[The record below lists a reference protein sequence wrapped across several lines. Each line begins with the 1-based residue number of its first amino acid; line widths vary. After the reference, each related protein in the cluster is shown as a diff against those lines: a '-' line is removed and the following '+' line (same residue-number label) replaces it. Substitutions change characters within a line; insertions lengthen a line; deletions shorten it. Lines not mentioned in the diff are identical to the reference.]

1 MSDLSSQ
8 IEGFAEGLS
17 LKDKATLTRLLIS
30 LDKNET
36 AKATAAKKQLLS
48 LFTLAA
54 KSQGKKRDLYTSA
67 LNKYLAAHDPGDF
80 DEQIAKAQSGYKKQ
94 RDKASSELEQ
104 IAKQKDL
111 TDAERTV
118 IQRATASDFG
128 DFVVGVF
135 DVDGK
140 TVAMP
145 AKKYGTYRI
154 FANMADDSSLYD
166 DIDQVVRRNSTLE
179 QGEAFVRN
187 AAAESPK
194 LKEAYL
200 KYLTKD
206 DTGQQLVGRIR
217 QINPRLFNKN
227 EEQVLDTLATQMAN
241 STRLAALQTYYE
253 SDLSEAT
260 ANLDDLG
267 SGDPDRIGSAAGGWT
282 AKLLDDADEF
292 ALQYVNLAMSR
303 FPDPEMPG
311 LTGEDAEGLGLGT
324 ASSLAGSDTELL
336 AKLIGAS
343 PEAARSLLGKQDPV
357 TKAVLAFEDARTDAV
372 NNPNF
377 LLWRQQTGSPGEG
390 VPSFNEFRR
399 YNQQAMRAQRGGV
412 FGPTTKRTG
421 DIRLIRYRDRTG
433 AAETDAGTIYFY
445 DENGAP
451 VRPEV
456 VGEKADSA
464 VRNASVVM
472 FDLRGEGADGRSV
485 DKDGNPII
493 DKQKKNTVG
502 MAIAATASD
511 EMRNALRSEGAQVY
525 FDKTTGDTVILD
537 KNRVVLATQR
547 LEGEDLNRLT
557 TLGSNSEVADV
568 LGDLSGFSKMESDNA
583 VKSGGLAGVIE
594 GAQANQFSPYVPAGF
609 AYTSEAPM
617 TTLSGELVYVPG
629 QGMVANVMTR
639 GKRGRGDEGM
649 ITIPAEDIVSTS
661 NRGREGYEKAKQE
674 FAQSLAANENL
685 TKDQRAEI
693 LESQTF
699 GEDEY
704 RKVFRRPLRVA
715 FNDVFK
721 GRERRAKVEA
731 KKGTMPF
738 QKALS
743 KVEKTEEE
751 VSDEPTTDA
760 PAETTTP
767 PATVGTGGGGRRGAG
782 GTGAGG
788 TGAGTGTGTGVG
800 ADAGAGAEDSALD
813 ETTGMPADPY
823 LEGIQPGAS
832 EDFMAEQVLQESDPA
847 ELLLRDAGEFRADTE
862 TDLGEAPNEMPEEAP
877 PEIFDPGD
885 KPGPDYRGTLPKALQ
900 ATDVTTGKEVTQD
913 DDKKTPEPKPKE
925 DPNALRY
932 SRALKGS
939 LRGASLL

>member
-1 MSDLSSQ
+1 MSDLRSQ

-17 LKDKATLTRLLIS
+17 LKEKTTLTRLLIS

-80 DEQIAKAQSGYKKQ
+80 NEQIEKAQSGYKKQ
-94 RDKASSELEQ
+94 RNKASSELDQLE
-104 IAKQKDL
+104 KQMKL
-111 TDAERTV
+111 NNTEFSL
-118 IQRATASDFG
+118 IEGATRDDFNSFLKG
-128 DFVVGVF
+128 IFQ
-135 DVDGK
+135 VDGRN
-140 TVAMP
+140 VP
-145 AKKYGTYRI
+145 IPVGKYGTYRI
-154 FANMADDSSLYD
+154 FANMAGDNTLYD
-166 DIDQVVRRNSTLE
+166 EIDQVVRGNSTLE

-194 LKEAYL
+194 LVEAYRR
-200 KYLTKD
+200 YLTQD
-206 DTGQQLVGRIR
+206 ADGQEIMRRI
-217 QINPRLFNKN
+217 QEIKPSTFNKN
-227 EEQVLDTLATQMAN
+227 EQQVLNTLATQMAN

-253 SDLSEAT
+253 SDLDEAT
-260 ANLDDLG
+260 ANLEDLG
-267 SGDPDRIGSAAGGWT
+267 SGDPNRIGSAAGGWT
-282 AKLLDDADEF
+282 AKLLEDADEF
-292 ALQYVNLAMSR
+292 ALQYVNLAMGR
-303 FPDPEMPG
+303 FPDPEMPS
-311 LTGEDAEGLGLGT
+311 LTGEDAEGLGLGS

-357 TKAVLAFEDARTDAV
+357 AKAVLAFEDARTDAV

-399 YNQQAMRAQRGGV
+399 YNRQAMRAQRGGV

-472 FDLRGEGADGRSV
+472 FDLRGEGADGKSV

-493 DKQKKNTVG
+493 DTQKRNTVG

-583 VKSGGLAGVIE
+583 VESGGLAGVIE

-661 NRGREGYEKAKQE
+661 KRGREGYEKAKQE

-685 TKDQRAEI
+685 TDAQRAEI

-699 GEDEY
+699 GDDEY

-743 KVEKTEEE
+743 KVTKTEEE
-751 VSDEPTTDA
+751 VSDEPTKTPTEPTTDA

-767 PATVGTGGGGRRGAG
+767 PATGGTGGTGGGRRGTGGVGAG
-782 GTGAGG
+782 GAGGAGGADADVGADDVSEGAGG
-788 TGAGTGTGTGVG
+788 TVQGPPISLGEGTVLSMTQVPTE
-800 ADAGAGAEDSALD
+800 DAGQTSAKTFQPPEALARLDSS
-813 ETTGMPADPY
+813 P
-823 LEGIQPGAS
+823 
-832 EDFMAEQVLQESDPA
+832 LQ
-847 ELLLRDAGEFRADTE
+847 L
-862 TDLGEAPNEMPEEAP
+862 PEEAP

-900 ATDVTTGKEVTQD
+900 ATDVTTDKEVTQD
-913 DDKKTPEPKPKE
+913 DDKKTPEPEPDE
-925 DPNALRY
+925 DPNALKI